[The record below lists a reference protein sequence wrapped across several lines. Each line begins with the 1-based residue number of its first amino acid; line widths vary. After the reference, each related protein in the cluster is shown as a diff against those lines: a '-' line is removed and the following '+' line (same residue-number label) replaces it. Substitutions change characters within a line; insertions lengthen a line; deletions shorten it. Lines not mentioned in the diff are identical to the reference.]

1 MKNKVFTVTVFT
13 GKTVRIIFNEKVQ
26 SYYVEL
32 SDLRKLFGINL
43 KELPLKY
50 QGNLYYLD
58 TKINDKVKKLSA
70 VSEDDLEIIKNF
82 SKDKDADNYYSSIIT
97 IINDLKT
104 SYSGYIQGMIL
115 AQEEQDNLI
124 NSLERTHKK
133 VNILEG
139 QIEDLKVGAKLYFEF
154 TDNTTLLPLKKV
166 IDKLKYKTT
175 YIQMMGHL
183 RQCGA
188 LIEDSIPA
196 PSLIENGCFKTFV
209 WSTKIGDKEK
219 KTTQI
224 VVSQK
229 GIRYINEILEKAN
242 GKGLKK

>member
-1 MKNKVFTVTVFT
+1 MKNKVFTVTVYT

-26 SYYVEL
+26 SYYIEL

-43 KELPLKY
+43 KELPSKY

-58 TKINDKVKKLSA
+58 TKINGKAKKLSA

-82 SKDKDADNYYSSIIT
+82 SKDKDADNYFKSILT

-104 SYSGYIQGMIL
+104 SYSGYVQGMIL

-124 NSLERTHKK
+124 NSLEKTHKK
-133 VNILEG
+133 INILEG

-154 TDNTTLLPLKKV
+154 TDNTTLLPLIKV
-166 IDKLKYKTT
+166 VDKLKYKTT
-175 YIQMMGHL
+175 YIQMIGHL

-188 LIEDSIPA
+188 LLEDSIPA

-229 GIRYINEILEKAN
+229 GIKYINEILEKAN

>member
-1 MKNKVFTVTVFT
+1 VKNKVFTVTVFT

>member
-97 IINDLKT
+97 IINDLKA